1 VRPDA
6 WIEPAKARGRA
17 LQTINV
23 LRDFAPDF
31 DRSPRR
37 VYVPTEILSK
47 CGLVADGLREWRDD
61 VRCRAVVAEL
71 VAHARK
77 NLDASAVLAEMVDP
91 ACFGVLDGMTRVYE
105 GLLRR
110 IEAEPRAIV
119 GADPVRL
126 STAAKSMIACGAY
139 LRGWQARLLG
149 SKAKASRA

>member
-1 VRPDA
+1 
-6 WIEPAKARGRA
+6 
-17 LQTINV
+17 
-23 LRDFAPDF
+23 
-31 DRSPRR
+31 
-37 VYVPTEILSK
+37 
-47 CGLVADGLREWRDD
+47 
-61 VRCRAVVAEL
+61 
-71 VAHARK
+71 
-77 NLDASAVLAEMVDP
+77 MVDP

-119 GADPVRL
+119 GNDPVRL